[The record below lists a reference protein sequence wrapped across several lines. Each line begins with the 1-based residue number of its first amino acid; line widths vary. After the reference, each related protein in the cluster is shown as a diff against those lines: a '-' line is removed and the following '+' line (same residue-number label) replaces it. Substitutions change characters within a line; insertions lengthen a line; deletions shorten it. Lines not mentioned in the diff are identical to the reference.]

1 MALNLLSNR
10 QELPMEVSPNMKLLA
25 LKFSVL
31 GLLLCGIA
39 FAQNSSISG
48 TASSESG
55 GPLGNATVNLS
66 NLDSGAKQQAVTD
79 STGHY
84 AFNGLVPGRYQISVA
99 VAQSS
104 GTPSQEITLAADQAK
119 QVNITMQN
127 APSATAPTVA
137 TFRVEDATPALD
149 TYTPQIVNVYNTRN
163 IQYNEQPNFLASNG
177 SIYGAY
183 DLSMLSAGLGTNS
196 GLGIARGPVVGGQRP
211 SSNNFYIE
219 GIDNNN
225 RAVPGPLVYV
235 SNEAATE
242 LHAFQN
248 QFPPEWGHTLGGQF
262 SQIVRTGTNQ
272 FHGSLYDYLQNRNL
286 NAIDQ
291 RFANQGIRDL
301 PRYDQNRMGL
311 NFGTPII
318 KNNLFFFGSFEFIP
332 LGFDSVPGSPV
343 FAPTAAGF
351 TTLAGL
357 AGVSRTNLGVL
368 QNFVGAAPTQSS
380 VTAVNGVQ
388 IPIGILPIRTHQYQ
402 NQYIGTG
409 SLDWNIR
416 NSDQVRARYVHNET
430 HANNNGAVLP
440 AFFSPLKTR
449 SLLASF
455 AEYHNFSSVL
465 VNELRLGYTR
475 YHSGIHNN
483 GVTFPGLSV
492 FPNIQIQNDLN
503 LQLGQG
509 LLSGQTAALNTYQM
523 SDNMSWTFGRH
534 AVKIGGE
541 GRRFIGPISL
551 AQLGLGN
558 YSFTTLGRFLTDLPP
573 DIAGQR
579 SFGNLNYSG
588 NNWDTFF
595 YLNDTW
601 QMHPNFSVNV
611 GVKYH
616 YVTIPKTLTFQ
627 GLNSIADVPGVLT
640 FREPEAQKTAF
651 GPLIG
656 IAWSPGFVKN
666 TVFRAGFGMNYDT
679 TYLASAIPSIPPGVV
694 TTIFSNN
701 LSLVPG
707 FFGLGAI
714 VTPTAFNVFTP
725 SVTAAEARARTT
737 TFIPDQ
743 RLPYSMQWNAGIQQ
757 QVFHRLVLDVRY
769 LGVKSVHL
777 PTEGLLNGVSP
788 ITATQNL
795 PLFFSQPSQA
805 TLNSLTT
812 NLNSLSAISTNPFA
826 RAGFTSPISSIQPQ
840 GWSWYNGLAVQAS
853 QRFSGGLQ
861 MLLSYTW
868 SHLID
873 NLSGPQFNRAGFFT
887 LTERAIQPGTSIL
900 DHRHRASATFLW
912 DIGGIGQHSFNFV
925 RDILANMTFGTTY
938 TYESPS
944 NLFLN
949 SDVNADLTG
958 FGTAGVFVNSTGVAG
973 TGSGVTP
980 LRNTSGQVVG
990 FLATNPNARFI
1001 AAAPGTFPNGGRAF
1015 LQTNPIQNFDA
1026 TLFKRFA
1033 VRDRFSFEIH
1043 GEAYNLF
1050 NHPQFTA
1057 APIRGIGAQSQL
1069 NPNLLIPGTAAFGN
1083 LTQAFS
1089 SNARTLQVGVRFL
1102 F

>member
-1 MALNLLSNR
+1 
-10 QELPMEVSPNMKLLA
+10 MEVSPKMKLLA
-25 LKFSVL
+25 LKFSIL
-31 GLLLCGIA
+31 GLVLSCAA
-39 FAQNSSISG
+39 FAQNASISG

-55 GPLGNATVNLS
+55 SPLANATVNLS
-66 NLDSGAKQQAVTD
+66 NLDTGAKQQAATD
-79 STGHY
+79 SSGHY
-84 AFNGLVPGRYQISVA
+84 AFNGLAAGRYQISVA
-99 VAQSS
+99 ALQAT

-119 QVNITMQN
+119 QINITMQSPAN
-127 APSATAPTVA
+127 TTAPATVA

-149 TYTPQIVNVYNTRN
+149 TYTPQIVNVYNTRY
-163 IQYNEQPNFLASNG
+163 IQYNEQPNYLAPNG
-177 SIYGAY
+177 SIFGSYN
-183 DLSMLSAGLGTNS
+183 LSMLSAGLGTNA
-196 GLGIARGPVVGGQRP
+196 GLGIARGPVVGGQRS
-211 SSNNFYIE
+211 SSNNFYVE
-219 GIDNNN
+219 GVDNNN

-311 NFGTPII
+311 NFGAPVI
-318 KNNLFFFGSFEFIP
+318 KNALFFFGSFEFIP

-351 TTLAGL
+351 ATLAGL
-357 AGVSRTNLGVL
+357 TGVSQTNLGVL
-368 QNFVGAAPTQSS
+368 RNFVGPAPTQSS
-380 VTAVNGVQ
+380 STTVNGVQ

-409 SLDWNIR
+409 SIDWTIR

-430 HANNNGAVLP
+430 HANDNGAVLP

-449 SLLASF
+449 ALLASI
-455 AEYHNFSSVL
+455 AEYHNFSPVM

-483 GVTFPGLSV
+483 GVTFPGLGV

-503 LQLGQG
+503 LQLGAG
-509 LLSGQTAALNTYQM
+509 LLAGQTAALNTYQI
-523 SDNMSWTFGRH
+523 SDNMSWTRGHHVF
-534 AVKIGGE
+534 KIGGE

-579 SFGNLNYSG
+579 SFGNLNYAG

-595 YLNDTW
+595 YLNDSW
-601 QMHPNFSVNV
+601 QMSPNFNVNL
-611 GVKYH
+611 GVKYS
-616 YVTIPKTLTFQ
+616 YVTIPKTLTLQ

-640 FREPEAQKTAF
+640 FHEPETQKTAF

-694 TTIFSNN
+694 TTVFSNT

-707 FFGLGAI
+707 FFGFGGI
-714 VTPTAFNVFTP
+714 ITPTAFNVFTP
-725 SVTAAEARARTT
+725 SVTPAEARARTT

-777 PTEGLLNGVSP
+777 PTEGILNGVSP

-805 TLNSLTT
+805 TLNGLTT
-812 NLNSLSAISTNPFA
+812 NLNTLRAISTNPFA
-826 RAGFTSPISSIQPQ
+826 SAGFANPISSIQPQ

-868 SHLID
+868 SHMLD
-873 NLSGPQFNRAGFFT
+873 NLSGPLFNRAGFFT
-887 LTERAIQPGTSIL
+887 LTERAIQPGTSIF

-912 DIGGIGQHSFNFV
+912 DIGAIGPKDFHFV

-944 NLFLN
+944 NLFLESGLN
-949 SDVNADLTG
+949 SDLTG
-958 FGTAGVFVNSTGVAG
+958 FGTAGVFLNPNGAG
-973 TGSGVTP
+973 FTGSGVTA
-980 LRNTSGQVVG
+980 LRNSSGQVVG
-990 FLATNPNARFI
+990 YLATNPNARFI
-1001 AAAPGTFPNGGRAF
+1001 AAGPGSLPNGGRAF
-1015 LQTNPIQNFDA
+1015 LQTNPVQNFDA
-1026 TLFKRFA
+1026 TLFKRFS
-1033 VRDRFSFEIH
+1033 VRDLFSFEIH

-1057 APIRGIGAQSQL
+1057 APIRGIAAQSQL

-1083 LTQAFS
+1083 ISQAFS
-1089 SNARTLQVGVRFL
+1089 SNARTLQVGIRFL